1 MDLEE
6 SVVIDL
12 TQFGS
17 DDSTGYS
24 GFYDHDEVSI
34 VSAQF
39 PNKRTKMEPKTST
52 NTSYGHL
59 EDDLP
64 ESVAPTSAY
73 TEMPGTS
80 NTIMVITEGRGV
92 ASEIAYSF
100 IDLNTTQCI
109 VSQFADSAS
118 YSRIIYTILTTRPQL
133 VLVPNAMAEWKS
145 KAIVNIRRYLPWLTV
160 APLARALFSDAKGIR
175 KLQELVVPAQAAPL
189 VRIMAKKQYASAAFN
204 AMIEHLEDN
213 LDLTF
218 VDGSINVKFRQMEG
232 TMQIDPGAWRDLGL
246 DSYAKTS
253 GKSEPTLY
261 SAINHTY
268 TKMGSRLL
276 RANILQPL
284 TDLST
289 IYARQNAVLEILDSE
304 EMFFSL
310 SSGLPKIPDIDAT
323 ITALVR
329 QSPTPGT
336 AKQTTQAINNVL
348 IVKHLLLIA
357 KSLANR
363 FLQEPR
369 CRLLAE
375 IYGALSDTRVS
386 KLLDS
391 IHNVVREDVDME
403 SAQISRSQRCH
414 AVKATRAIFDK
425 VTQEVVDLVEEYAN
439 EIQVPIRA
447 VYKPAAGYIMTAKK
461 TDLGSRIPEEF
472 VNVAVKKNAVTFTTL
487 DLASREVVPNDID
500 TRGRTFTIVS
510 GPNMGGKSTY
520 LRQIVYLVI
529 MAQIGCLVP
538 AKKAVFKVFDKL
550 FVRMNNDDNIIANES
565 TFLREMHDISYILCN
580 YDQHSLIAIDELGR
594 STNTREGKAIC
605 RAICEEFLD
614 CSTTVFLSTHFLDL
628 PEVLEVHSNCK
639 TIVLSQD
646 LNKEESI
653 INKYKAV
660 PGSQSETM
668 YGIQYAEKAG
678 LPQDIIDIAKSVA
691 KEAETID

>member
-403 SAQISRSQRCH
+403 SAQISP
-414 AVKATRAIFDK
+414 RAIFDK
-425 VTQEVVDLVEEYAN
+425 VTQEVVDLVEEY
-439 EIQVPIRA
+439 
-447 VYKPAAGYIMTAKK
+447 
-461 TDLGSRIPEEF
+461 
-472 VNVAVKKNAVTFTTL
+472 
-487 DLASREVVPNDID
+487 ASREVVPNDID

-646 LNKEESI
+646 LN
-653 INKYKAV
+653 AV

-691 KEAETID
+691 KEAGRMAE

>member
-439 EIQVPIRA
+439 EIQVPIPLLDMIISFAHHCTLHNCVSPDFSDSIYVVDSRH
-447 VYKPAAGYIMTAKK
+447 PILDT
-461 TDLGSRIPEEF
+461 LG
-472 VNVAVKKNAVTFTTL
+472 
-487 DLASREVVPNDID
+487 REVVPNDID

-646 LNKEESI
+646 LNVSS
-653 INKYKAV
+653 YK
-660 PGSQSETM
+660 
-668 YGIQYAEKAG
+668 
-678 LPQDIIDIAKSVA
+678 
-691 KEAETID
+691 

>member
-289 IYARQNAVLEILDSE
+289 IYARQNAVLEILD
-304 EMFFSL
+304 
-310 SSGLPKIPDIDAT
+310 T
-323 ITALVR
+323 
-329 QSPTPGT
+329 
-336 AKQTTQAINNVL
+336 
-348 IVKHLLLIA
+348 
-357 KSLANR
+357 
-363 FLQEPR
+363 
-369 CRLLAE
+369 
-375 IYGALSDTRVS
+375 
-386 KLLDS
+386 
-391 IHNVVREDVDME
+391 
-403 SAQISRSQRCH
+403 
-414 AVKATRAIFDK
+414 
-425 VTQEVVDLVEEYAN
+425 
-439 EIQVPIRA
+439 
-447 VYKPAAGYIMTAKK
+447 
-461 TDLGSRIPEEF
+461 
-472 VNVAVKKNAVTFTTL
+472 
-487 DLASREVVPNDID
+487 
-500 TRGRTFTIVS
+500 
-510 GPNMGGKSTY
+510 
-520 LRQIVYLVI
+520 
-529 MAQIGCLVP
+529 
-538 AKKAVFKVFDKL
+538 KKAVFKVFDKL

-646 LNKEESI
+646 LNVSS
-653 INKYKAV
+653 YK
-660 PGSQSETM
+660 
-668 YGIQYAEKAG
+668 
-678 LPQDIIDIAKSVA
+678 
-691 KEAETID
+691 